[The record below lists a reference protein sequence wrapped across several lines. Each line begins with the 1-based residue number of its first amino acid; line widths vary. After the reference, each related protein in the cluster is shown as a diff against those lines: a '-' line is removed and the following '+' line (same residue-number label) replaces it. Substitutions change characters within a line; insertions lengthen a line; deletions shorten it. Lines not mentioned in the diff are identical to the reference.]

1 MDTSNLRAF
10 VIIFLAGCMAV
21 YLGIA
26 AATAQ
31 LVAVGWIA
39 GVASFIFIL
48 SLGRHVWALIP
59 VGSMLA
65 GTLPFIPGYPSVWYA
80 MTPVATMMLM
90 LRFLMRAK
98 NFTYRF
104 CWMDV
109 AILLHVGAL
118 AQAYMRNPTG
128 IALFGG
134 SSIGGRPYIDYSVAI
149 FAYFILATVKTDL
162 KVVKKVIFFMILV
175 AFADQFMMAL
185 TSFSGGLARAV
196 GKVYSNVDYDANFAG
211 AGYTVDIGTARLTS
225 LSGLGVLM
233 SLLLFSF
240 NRPLEC
246 FLPWRPKQ
254 FLSMM
259 FTIAV
264 IMLSGFRS
272 NLIKMGCYFIA
283 GTTIRRKPMDFVI
296 AAAPAIVLL
305 SLMLAVGPRSL
316 PMAAQRTLS
325 FLPIDVDPSI
335 RESAE
340 GSSDWRFEMWRLVL
354 TTDRYIKNKMFGDGF
369 GFSAAEHEAQ
379 VQNSMGV
386 RKYTGDSIDAFIAKG
401 SYHGWHVE
409 AIRFTG
415 VLGLIIGIII
425 LFMFARNA
433 WILVKHHRGT
443 DFQPYVCFICIPF
456 LIEPFFTLFVFG
468 SYKGSF
474 ITYIAMSA
482 MLRLCYG
489 LYLEEQSMV
498 RQKRTE
504 NLEQIPQDSPA
515 VHGPVPGYGFRHA
528 SDRPTAI
535 GKMGL

>member
-1 MDTSNLRAF
+1 MDNTNLRGF
-10 VIIFLAGCMAV
+10 VILIVACCIAV

-31 LVAVGWIA
+31 LVAISWVL
-39 GVASFIFIL
+39 GVASFIFVL
-48 SLGRHVWALIP
+48 ALGRHIWALIP
-59 VGSMLA
+59 IGSMLA
-65 GTLPFIPGYPSVWYA
+65 GTLAFLPGYPSVWYA
-80 MTPVATMMLM
+80 MTPVATMMLL

-109 AILLHVGAL
+109 AIVLHVVAL

-134 SSIGGRPYIDYSVAI
+134 NSIGGRPYIDYSVAV
-149 FAYFILATVKTDL
+149 FAYFVLATVKTEI
-162 KVVKKVIFFMILV
+162 KVVKKVILFMILV
-175 AFADQFMMAL
+175 ALADQFLVAV

-196 GKVYSNVDYDANFAG
+196 GKIYTNVDYDAQFG
-211 AGYTVDIGTARLTS
+211 GSGYSVDVASARLTS
-225 LSGLGVLM
+225 LSGLGVLL

-246 FLPWRPKQ
+246 FVPWRPKQ

-272 NLIKMGCYFIA
+272 NLIKLGCYFIA
-283 GTTIRRKPMDFVI
+283 GTFIRRKPGDFVI
-296 AAAPAIVLL
+296 AAAPVIVFV
-305 SLMLAVGPRSL
+305 SLMLAIGPRSL

-354 TTDRYIKNKMFGDGF
+354 TSDRYIKNKMFGDGF
-369 GFSAAEHEAQ
+369 GFSAAEQEAQ
-379 VQNSMGV
+379 VQNSMGI

-415 VLGLIIGIII
+415 AFGLIIGTII
-425 LFMFARNA
+425 LFMFARHA
-433 WILVKHHRGT
+433 WVLVKYHRGT
-443 DFQPYVCFICIPF
+443 DFEPYALFLCIPF
-456 LIEPFFTLFVFG
+456 LIEPFFTIFVFG

-474 ITYIAMSA
+474 ITYIALSA

-489 LYLEEQSMV
+489 LYLEDRSRVFQEDKERREEFRQSSLPS
-498 RQKRTE
+498 R
-504 NLEQIPQDSPA
+504 N
-515 VHGPVPGYGFRHA
+515 PVQGYGLPSGVRG
-528 SDRPTAI
+528 PTPV
-535 GKMGL
+535 GKMRM

>member
-1 MDTSNLRAF
+1 MNSFNLKTFVVLVLAF
-10 VIIFLAGCMAV
+10 FFAV

-31 LVAVGWIA
+31 LVAVGWIT
-39 GVASFIFIL
+39 GVAGLVFVL
-48 SLGRHVWALIP
+48 ALGRHVWALIP
-59 VGSMLA
+59 IGAMFA
-65 GTLPFIPGYPSVWYA
+65 GTLAFLPGYPSVWYA
-80 MTPVATMMLM
+80 MTPVATMMLL

-162 KVVKKVIFFMILV
+162 KVVKKVIICMIVV
-175 AFADQFMMAL
+175 ALADQFLVAV

-196 GKVYSNVDYDANFAG
+196 GKVYSNVDYDAQFG
-211 AGYTVDIGTARLTS
+211 GSGYSVDVGTARLTS
-225 LSGLGVLM
+225 LSGLGVLL

-246 FLPWRPKQ
+246 FVPWRPKQ

-272 NLIKMGCYFIA
+272 NLIKLGCYFIA
-283 GTTIRRKPMDFVI
+283 GTAIRRKPMDFVI
-296 AAAPAIVLL
+296 AAAPAIVLV

-354 TTDRYIKNKMFGDGF
+354 TSDRYIKNKLFGDGF

-433 WILVKHHRGT
+433 WILVKHHKGT
-443 DFQPYVCFICIPF
+443 DFAPYSLFLCIPF

-489 LYLEEQSMV
+489 LYLEDRSKV
-498 RQKRTE
+498 SQKQTE
-504 NLEQIPQDSPA
+504 NLEQEPQESQ
-515 VHGPVPGYGFRHA
+515 VLRGPVPGYGFRHA